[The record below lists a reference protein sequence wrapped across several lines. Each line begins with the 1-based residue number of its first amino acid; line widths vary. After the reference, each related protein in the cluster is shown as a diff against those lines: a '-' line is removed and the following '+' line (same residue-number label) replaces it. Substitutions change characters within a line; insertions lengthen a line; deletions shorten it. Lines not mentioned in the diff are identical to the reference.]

1 MSSKGL
7 AKKSEKIIQSYGKK
21 KMRIATAESCTGGLI
36 SYLLTEVP
44 GASQVFDRGFVTYS
58 DQSKTDQLGVD
69 AKLIAEHG
77 AVSPEVAEA
86 MARGALA
93 RSKADIA
100 LAVTGIAGPGGGTKK
115 KPVGRVYIAV
125 VTRRYKEGIVLKNDF
140 RGKRSAVRAKSADK
154 SLTVLKKIQAFF

>member
-1 MSSKGL
+1 MSSKSL
-7 AKKSEKIIQSYGKK
+7 ARKSEKIIETYGKK
-21 KMRIATAESCTGGLI
+21 KIRIATAESCTGGLI

-44 GASQVFDRGFVTYS
+44 GSSAVFDRGFVTYS

-69 AKLIAEHG
+69 ARLIAAHG
-77 AVSPEVAEA
+77 AVSPQVAEA

-100 LAVTGIAGPGGGTKK
+100 LAVTGIAGPTGGTRK

-125 VTRRYKEGIVLKNDF
+125 ATRRYKEGIVLKNDF
-140 RGKRSAVRAKSADK
+140 TGKRGAVRTKTADK
-154 SLTVLKKIQAFF
+154 SLSVLKKIQAFF